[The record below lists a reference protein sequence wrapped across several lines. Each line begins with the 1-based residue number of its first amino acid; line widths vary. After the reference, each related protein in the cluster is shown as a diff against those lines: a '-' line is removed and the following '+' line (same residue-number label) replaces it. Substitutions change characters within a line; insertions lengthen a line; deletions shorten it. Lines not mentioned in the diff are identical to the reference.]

1 MIDRCKPPVPI
12 CGSSSIPVRKR
23 AQAGLCNLGR
33 TEGPPYAGRS
43 SLTVVKLNS
52 SGGSEPG
59 VGNPGEDV
67 RVGLLSMASEY
78 GVLPP
83 YTVAIGCLQ

>member
-1 MIDRCKPPVPI
+1 
-12 CGSSSIPVRKR
+12 
-23 AQAGLCNLGR
+23 
-33 TEGPPYAGRS
+33 
-43 SLTVVKLNS
+43 LTVVKLNS